1 MKQTDKIN
9 AMFILSLDDD
19 DFESY
24 LNELSDDESEY
35 AARILSQYRT
45 ELNRKFDLVFNKRS

>member
-9 AMFILSLDDD
+9 AMFILTLDDD

-35 AARILSQYRT
+35 AARILAQYRT

>member
-24 LNELSDDESEY
+24 LNDLSDDESEY
-35 AARILSQYRT
+35 AANVLCEYRM